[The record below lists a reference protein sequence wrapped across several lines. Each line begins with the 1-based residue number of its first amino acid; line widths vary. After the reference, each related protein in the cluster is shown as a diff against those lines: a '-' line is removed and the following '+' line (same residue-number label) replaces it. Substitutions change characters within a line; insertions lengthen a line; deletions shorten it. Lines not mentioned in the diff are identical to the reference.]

1 MDSYCFQQLELVSF
15 IAIYFFSI
23 VYIDLKKPH
32 FFQEG
37 FFMDSMKTLQTL
49 GYIKIDMELHK
60 VIIFPKNEDFLSEL
74 LEYLFENSPI
84 FKREFS
90 IDNILNH
97 HVSPE
102 EIFKKLSPIGI
113 Q

>member
-1 MDSYCFQQLELVSF
+1 
-15 IAIYFFSI
+15 
-23 VYIDLKKPH
+23 
-32 FFQEG
+32 
-37 FFMDSMKTLQTL
+37 
-49 GYIKIDMELHK
+49 MELYK
-60 VIIFPKNEDFLSEL
+60 VRIFPKNEDFLSEL
-74 LEYLFENSPI
+74 LEYLFENSTI

-113 Q
+113 DEKHGSTFQSYHRNNELSYISHYTFNIY